1 MLSHTTAAVIGM
13 AGGST
18 RKNGGKKM
26 TAHSIVVLLGMVVAA
41 MPAGADQQ
49 GVKVTPAA
57 DLRETDDEE
66 QEDIGDDAGLIT
78 NEFSYTYL
86 FDQRYGVLAGFG
98 KSSPRQLMHLEGLTF
113 LREKLAVSMLI
124 GYGMDQNFDSEA
136 YDHTADTL
144 SLSVKA
150 RYYLPLLPLSA
161 NTSCGYVFWQGNIV
175 SHETGGKHDYKSYE
189 AYLGVSLSAYYF
201 WKTGIYIESVIYGIG
216 IGKAFG
222 LQTDTDNHKD
232 IITAAIKAVE
242 HYGIFGGGLLN
253 IAVGYLL

>member
-78 NEFSYTYL
+78 NEFQLHISVRPAL
-86 FDQRYGVLAGFG
+86 RGSWLVLA
-98 KSSPRQLMHLEGLTF
+98 KAHPASSC
-113 LREKLAVSMLI
+113 I
-124 GYGMDQNFDSEA
+124 
-136 YDHTADTL
+136 
-144 SLSVKA
+144 
-150 RYYLPLLPLSA
+150 
-161 NTSCGYVFWQGNIV
+161 
-175 SHETGGKHDYKSYE
+175 
-189 AYLGVSLSAYYF
+189 
-201 WKTGIYIESVIYGIG
+201 WKV
-216 IGKAFG
+216 
-222 LQTDTDNHKD
+222 
-232 IITAAIKAVE
+232 
-242 HYGIFGGGLLN
+242 
-253 IAVGYLL
+253 